1 MSSQSLMENPRQ
13 VVRPIVL
20 ILLLSVF
27 MAAHASLAYS
37 QSFVLSSSA
46 LSPSAGVN
54 PGDSATATIAVQSTG
69 GFTGTVSLSCA
80 VTSNQFT
87 SGLPVCAISPTSVT
101 PDASSFLTITTTGGT
116 DGTQAGI
123 YNIAVTG
130 VSGSIMQTVNL
141 SLNVTDI
148 TQDYTLLVSS
158 TTATPSTVSAGATAT
173 AIVTVTPIGSYSGTI
188 TLACLTIT
196 PVVTDAPVCS
206 FAPTTGTTPGP
217 VQIGGGQAAT
227 ATLTITTLGPNPTT
241 RLHTPRMFYAL
252 WLLPGLVL
260 AGMGGSGRRRKNL
273 MGLFLLL
280 SMMSGLLLLPAC
292 SSTNNS
298 NNPNGEVTPKNTY
311 TFTLTGADQN
321 GAAPGNT
328 ATAPTVTLTVN

>member
-1 MSSQSLMENPRQ
+1 MENPRQ

-27 MAAHASLAYS
+27 MAAHASLAYG
-37 QSFVLSSSA
+37 QSFALSASA

-54 PGDSATATIAVQSTG
+54 PGDSATATIVVQSTG
-69 GFTGTVSLSCA
+69 GFAGAVSLSCA

-87 SGLPVCAISPTSVT
+87 SGLPVCGISPASVT
-101 PDASSFLTITTTGGT
+101 PDASSFLTITTAGGT

-123 YNIAVTG
+123 YSIAVTG
-130 VSGSIMQTVNL
+130 VSGSITQTVNL

-158 TTATPSTVSAGATAT
+158 TTATPGTVAAGATAT

-196 PVVTDAPVCS
+196 PVVTAAPVCS
-206 FAPTTGTTPGP
+206 FAPTAGTGPG

-241 RLHTPRMFYAL
+241 RLRAPRMFYGL
-252 WLLPGLVL
+252 WLLLPGLAL
-260 AGMGGSGRRRKNL
+260 AGMGRAGRRRKNL
-273 MGLFLLL
+273 VGLFLLL
-280 SMMSGLLLLPAC
+280 SMTSGLLLLPAC
-292 SSTNNS
+292 STNNT
-298 NNPNGEVTPKNTY
+298 NNPNGEVTPNNTY
-311 TFTLTGADQN
+311 TFTLTGADLN